1 MNRVL
6 RSYSIHE
13 LYSTRK
19 ARKSEA
25 ISSKSNEKKIRRYH
39 PLKYLDVI
47 YSPLSNEF
55 TAFITLYCI
64 IKQLLPTLWWY
75 AAVPLVWIS
84 CQFNVYILL
93 LSKIIAAF
101 FLYDCVWY
109 DCEYGCDYSSI
120 SITSAYMV
128 DMQLQYEIT
137 VITPSYITV
146 TSTWLTC
153 NFDMVVM

>member
-93 LSKIIAAF
+93 LSKIIAVF
-101 FLYDCVWY
+101 FVWLCMVWLWVRLWLFFYLHYINLYGWHAIAIWNWCY
-109 DCEYGCDYSSI
+109 YTI
-120 SITSAYMV
+120 LHNRNFYMA
-128 DMQLQYEIT
+128 DM
-137 VITPSYITV
+137 
-146 TSTWLTC
+146 
-153 NFDMVVM
+153 

>member
-25 ISSKSNEKKIRRYH
+25 ISSKSKEKKIRRYH

-84 CQFNVYILL
+84 CQFNVYKLSSNKIMAVFFVWLCMVWLCTAVTILL
-93 LSKIIAAF
+93 SPLHRPI
-101 FLYDCVWY
+101 
-109 DCEYGCDYSSI
+109 
-120 SITSAYMV
+120 
-128 DMQLQYEIT
+128 
-137 VITPSYITV
+137 
-146 TSTWLTC
+146 WLTC
-153 NFDMVVM
+153 NYNMKLLLLHHLT

>member
-84 CQFNVYILL
+84 CQFNVYKLSSNKIMAVFFVWLCMVWLCTAVTILL
-93 LSKIIAAF
+93 SPLHLPI
-101 FLYDCVWY
+101 
-109 DCEYGCDYSSI
+109 
-120 SITSAYMV
+120 
-128 DMQLQYEIT
+128 
-137 VITPSYITV
+137 
-146 TSTWLTC
+146 WLTC
-153 NFDMVVM
+153 NCNMKLLLLHHLT

>member
-75 AAVPLVWIS
+75 AAVPLVFFFYFFRVS
-84 CQFNVYILL
+84 SLAYPNLL
-93 LSKIIAAF
+93 GKKRLCCCCCCCCCC
-101 FLYDCVWY
+101 CVWY
-109 DCEYGCDYSSI
+109 DCVRLWLFFCLHYIGLYGWH
-120 SITSAYMV
+120 
-128 DMQLQYEIT
+128 
-137 VITPSYITV
+137 VITIWNYYYYTI
-146 TSTWLTC
+146 
-153 NFDMVVM
+153 